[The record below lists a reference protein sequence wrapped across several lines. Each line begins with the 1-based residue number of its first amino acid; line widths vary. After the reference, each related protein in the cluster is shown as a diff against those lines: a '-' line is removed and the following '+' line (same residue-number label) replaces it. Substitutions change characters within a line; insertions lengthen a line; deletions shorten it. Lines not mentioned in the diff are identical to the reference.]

1 MTINKGGRPKTEAY
15 RKLIFRYSKVED
27 TLQPFISQMQNEHDK
42 QLILNALEQLKSG
55 AKKENLSN
63 G

>member
-27 TLQPFISQMQNEHDK
+27 TLQPVISQMQNEHDK
-42 QLILNALEQLKSG
+42 QLILNALEQLKIG
-55 AKKENLSN
+55 AK
-63 G
+63 